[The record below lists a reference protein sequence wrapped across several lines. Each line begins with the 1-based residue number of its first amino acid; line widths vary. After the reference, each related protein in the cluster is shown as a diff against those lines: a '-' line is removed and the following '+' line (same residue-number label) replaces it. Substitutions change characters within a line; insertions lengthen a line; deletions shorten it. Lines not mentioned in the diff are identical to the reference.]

1 MAKWPNENGNNQSNS
16 PFTLD
21 NHGGEPIEMP
31 SVTKLLNRK
40 KLGLSPISE
49 NSTQTVTRPR
59 VPTPPPAAK
68 PQAPAQGSL
77 QGTGQSA
84 GPGQVEIQK
93 VRPRQRQSSQ
103 RSKLAKWDK
112 EKLSQA
118 RDTFQRAVF
127 YLLQKGAQQV
137 LLLTP
142 QDPVTDPKAQVSFQA
157 LCAFASEEKDQL
169 WGGLSLT
176 PELIPDIWDKL
187 FTKGIF
193 EIVPSVSL
201 KAKNES
207 EAFLI
212 RAFGLKPTEFFIL
225 IRCGAP
231 NACTGLLGIVST
243 HSLVK
248 EIAAAFSASKSVD
261 RAA

>member
-1 MAKWPNENGNNQSNS
+1 MAKWPNENGNNPSNS

-21 NHGGEPIEMP
+21 NHGGEPIAMP

-49 NSTQTVTRPR
+49 NSTQTVTRPK
-59 VPTPPPAAK
+59 VTPPPIKPAA
-68 PQAPAQGSL
+68 PLPGS
-77 QGTGQSA
+77 A
-84 GPGQVEIQK
+84 PGQVAIQR
-93 VRPRQRQSSQ
+93 VRPRQRQSNQ
-103 RSKLAKWDK
+103 RSKLAKWDR

-118 RDTFQRAVF
+118 RDTFQRAVY

-142 QDPVTDPKAQVSFQA
+142 PDPVTDPRAEVNFQA

-176 PELIPDIWDKL
+176 PSLIPDIWEKL